1 MKLFLENIFYCLV
14 FTITVRIF
22 AGKDA
27 RGCLYFY
34 PKEYQEIAYERD
46 IADKEKVTRSRKI
59 FLIVFTSIMALLLVV
74 LLKMNG
80 VKGFK
85 ETSLQALLFLEVM
98 NLYDG
103 IVIDRIWV
111 GNDPFWKI
119 KGMEDIPYVQTWEQL
134 IRKRGFLALFWI
146 PGAVLVA
153 LIFILL

>member
-1 MKLFLENIFYCLV
+1 MKLLLESILYCLV

-34 PKEYQEIAYERD
+34 PKEYQEIAYERGV
-46 IADKEKVTRSRKI
+46 ADREKVARSRKI

-74 LLKMNG
+74 LLKKNG

-85 ETSLQALLFLEVM
+85 ETYLQALLFLEVM

-119 KGMEDIPYVQTWEQL
+119 KGMEDTPYVQTWKEA

-146 PGAVLVA
+146 FAAA
-153 LIFILL
+153 LIAAIVIHI